1 MDDILET
8 NLTKIIAIMSDALW
22 PMLKAC
28 ILTTIP
34 LTIVS
39 FIFGLFFAFIIAM
52 MRISKSR
59 ILQAIA
65 KFYIW
70 VIRGMPL
77 LVLLFII
84 FYGLPQFG
92 VVFTPFVS
100 GAIGL
105 TMSQAAYDSELIR
118 AAILAVPKGQW
129 EAAQALSISKLQT
142 IRHIIIP
149 QAALIAVPGIG
160 NNFISLTKDTSLC
173 AVLTV
178 KELFQVARAAV
189 ATNFQPLWMYI
200 EAGLIY
206 LALSTILTFALNAME
221 KYLGKH
227 NPANLKQEKQE
238 EKAA

>member
-1 MDDILET
+1 MQ
-8 NLTKIIAIMSDALW
+8 IMGDALG

-34 LTIVS
+34 LTLVS
-39 FIFGLFFAFIIAM
+39 FFFGLVFAFLIAM
-52 MRISKSR
+52 MRISKFR
-59 ILQAIA
+59 VLQAIA

-92 VVFTPFVS
+92 VVFSPFIS

-129 EAAQALSISKLQT
+129 EAAQALNMSKAQT
-142 IRHIIIP
+142 IRHIVIP

-178 KELFQVARAAV
+178 KEMFQVARAKV
-189 ATNFQPLWMYI
+189 ANNFQPLWMYI
-200 EAGLIY
+200 EAGIIY
-206 LALSTILTFALNAME
+206 LAMSTFLTWALNATE
-221 KYLGKH
+221 RYLGKH
-227 NPANLKQEKQE
+227 NPANLKQDQEKK
-238 EKAA
+238 EKAAT